1 MFVRYANWSGFYLTI
16 SLTNLWLSPYLSI
29 HYFCRPNK
37 PVNGTVYILSVGSIF
52 CNFLAVRLILIIN
65 YHITYATIVS
75 RISANDN
82 NMIVIIL
89 YWFVWYKLYVW
100 MYFDIFW

>member
-29 HYFCRPNK
+29 HCFCRPNK

-52 CNFLAVRLILIIN
+52 WNFLAVRLIMIIN
-65 YHITYATIVS
+65 YHTTYPTIANT
-75 RISANDN
+75 ISPNDN
-82 NMIVIIL
+82 NIVVIIW
-89 YWFVWYKLYVW
+89 YWFVW
-100 MYFDIFW
+100 